1 MCNKTSQLIL
11 AIEDDTVRTRGTTA
25 VDLSGAQ
32 DRPLIVGTRDRE
44 VEALVV
50 VVLVGVVVAAHGLV
64 GGVEL
69 ITGFLGGSHGAR
81 AVAVAAAGVVAGAG
95 VEFSRG
101 GKDRGDQQGCDG
113 GDLIGFVRTVK
124 RLSWPWYK
132 GVSTYL
138 LVQHLDR
145 RRSGEYWSV
154 SDLSCVPWYEALR
167 SSAECQ
173 A

>member
-113 GDLIGFVRTVK
+113 DD
-124 RLSWPWYK
+124 
-132 GVSTYL
+132 L